1 MLGMR
6 GGMKKLPNVNKAII
20 PQKKITNY
28 LLSPTHS
35 SGRDKAVFF
44 RRFGF
49 TSDSWEVLAQALQQH
64 AVRHEV
70 VKIEASPFGSRYVIE
85 GRIRTPSGRTPRI
98 RVVWFIEAGEGI
110 PRFVTAYP
118 LKGD

>member
-1 MLGMR
+1 
-6 GGMKKLPNVNKAII
+6 MKKLLNVNKAII

-28 LLSPTHS
+28 LLSPTHL

-44 RRFGF
+44 RHFGF
-49 TSDSWEVLAQALQQH
+49 TPDAWEVLAQALQQH
-64 AVRHEV
+64 AAQYEV
-70 VKIEASPFGSRYVIE
+70 IKIEASPFGSRYGGE
-85 GRIRTPSGRTPRI
+85 GRIRTPSGKTPRI
-98 RVVWFIEAGEGI
+98 RVVWFIEAGEDI